1 MTPDRKEI
9 IHCIKNLS
17 ANSHTANFL
26 ADQLNDVITEVGAE
40 NFAAIVSDHASACA
54 AAKKK
59 IAERYKHILPIRCI
73 AHHVNLISTDICKT
87 TFAKDIISKCQKIVK
102 YFKQSHQ
109 AGEELRS
116 KVLNEIVGGGLKSY
130 VVTRWTTAW
139 DCTNSILRL
148 EQILKNVRRRIYYI
162 IMVKFHLNYN
172 FSQDCEIL
180 DESPEKLSTDISE
193 LIRSRSF
200 FTNVKAVN
208 TLLEPVKSV
217 VKSLEFKTTTLA
229 DCFVELIKLSQKIKS
244 LPPVSDYDF
253 KYQCVER
260 FNKRWKEFDI
270 QLYLLAYILH
280 PHYRGKGL
288 RPTVL
293 RNVYIL
299 AMEIWINMGGS
310 ELSSADLISQIQ
322 SFYLRKEEYNI
333 PFSTNKALKILAIT
347 PHNAG
352 CERVFSVLLK
362 VEKLEAMAKL
372 HTHYIINAQK
382 ELKYA
387 YAGVSE
393 DDFQSSIRE
402 ALSEANKS
410 DDINEDD
417 DGDEFFDDD
426 DNDYNDDDD
435 DNGGGGNGN
444 GDGNDEGDNEK
455 GNHDPKIPNLRPN
468 QRDIDIERWV
478 DINDS
483 ELKRLLNIEVNVVI
497 EPHPLPVINHGSN
510 VFDIEATVDK
520 ILVIYLFQ
528 TIIEQHTGDIEEI
541 NISPQEIV
549 DLIIVDEVEVELL
562 FFVER
567 QTLGDQDEPYL
578 HNKELGRRTL
588 GNEPGLG
595 CVLGRRTLENESGL
609 GNNAEPLETRRT
621 RTWNDAELLEGGLT
635 LEERRTNY
643 TNQTLVKGS
652 WTANTLK
659 HY

>member
-1 MTPDRKEI
+1 IGEKKEGHQSCKCKYCPWSQTRGEPNSI
-9 IHCIKNLS
+9 EAHLALS
-17 ANSHTANFL
+17 CHKVPHDVKEKFL
-26 ADQLNDVITEVGAE
+26 L
-40 NFAAIVSDHASACA
+40 
-54 AAKKK
+54 
-59 IAERYKHILPIRCI
+59 
-73 AHHVNLISTDICKT
+73 
-87 TFAKDIISKCQKIVK
+87 IVK
-102 YFKQSHQ
+102 THGEIQTEAAVASKKRKSGHQ
-109 AGEELRS
+109 QLITKYGESDTIEPIKKR
-116 KVLNEIVGGGLKSY
+116 IC
-130 VVTRWTTAW
+130 
-139 DCTNSILRL
+139 DCT
-148 EQILKNVRRRIYYI
+148 
-162 IMVKFHLNYN
+162 
-172 FSQDCEIL
+172 IL
-180 DESPEKLSTDISE
+180 DESPEKLSADISE

-200 FTNVKAVN
+200 FTNVEAVN
-208 TLLEPVKSV
+208 TLLGPVKSV

-299 AMEIWINMGGS
+299 AMEIWINMGGG

-333 PFSTNKALKILAIT
+333 PFSTNKGDVLTWWLLCNPVRSEENHIQKLALKILAIT

-352 CERVFSVLLK
+352 C
-362 VEKLEAMAKL
+362 
-372 HTHYIINAQK
+372 
-382 ELKYA
+382 
-387 YAGVSE
+387 VSE

-410 DDINEDD
+410 
-417 DGDEFFDDD
+417 
-426 DNDYNDDDD
+426 
-435 DNGGGGNGN
+435 
-444 GDGNDEGDNEK
+444 DNEK

-520 ILVIYLFQ
+520 IL
-528 TIIEQHTGDIEEI
+528 
-541 NISPQEIV
+541 
-549 DLIIVDEVEVELL
+549 
-562 FFVER
+562 
-567 QTLGDQDEPYL
+567 
-578 HNKELGRRTL
+578 
-588 GNEPGLG
+588 
-595 CVLGRRTLENESGL
+595 
-609 GNNAEPLETRRT
+609 
-621 RTWNDAELLEGGLT
+621 
-635 LEERRTNY
+635 
-643 TNQTLVKGS
+643 GS
-652 WTANTLK
+652 
-659 HY
+659 

>member
-1 MTPDRKEI
+1 MIKSLCLGYDPPRVYTLSQDFLYKELANI
-9 IHCIKNLS
+9 VVDQHLELKKTKNL
-17 ANSHTANFL
+17 TLTNFL

-40 NFAAIVSDHASACA
+40 NFAAIVS

-130 VVTRWTTAW
+130 VVTRWTTVW

-148 EQILKNVRRRIYYI
+148 EQILKN
-162 IMVKFHLNYN
+162 
-172 FSQDCEIL
+172 IL
-180 DESPEKLSTDISE
+180 DESPEKLSADISE
-193 LIRSRSF
+193 LIQSRSF
-200 FTNVKAVN
+200 FTNVEAVN
-208 TLLEPVKSV
+208 TLLGTVKSV
-217 VKSLEFKTTTLA
+217 VKSLEFKTTTFA

-270 QLYLLAYILH
+270 QLYLLAYIFH

-288 RPTVL
+288 RLTVL

-299 AMEIWINMGGS
+299 AMKIWINMGGG

-333 PFSTNKALKILAIT
+333 PFSTNKGDVLTWWLLCNPVRSEENHIQKLALKILAIT

-352 CERVFSVLLK
+352 CERVFSVLGWFANQRRTKLK

-382 ELKYA
+382 EL
-387 YAGVSE
+387 
-393 DDFQSSIRE
+393 
-402 ALSEANKS
+402 N

-417 DGDEFFDDD
+417 DEDEFFDDD

-435 DNGGGGNGN
+435 DNGGGGDGN

-497 EPHPLPVINHGSN
+497 ELHPLPIINHGSN

-520 ILVIYLFQ
+520 IL
-528 TIIEQHTGDIEEI
+528 
-541 NISPQEIV
+541 
-549 DLIIVDEVEVELL
+549 
-562 FFVER
+562 
-567 QTLGDQDEPYL
+567 
-578 HNKELGRRTL
+578 
-588 GNEPGLG
+588 
-595 CVLGRRTLENESGL
+595 
-609 GNNAEPLETRRT
+609 
-621 RTWNDAELLEGGLT
+621 
-635 LEERRTNY
+635 
-643 TNQTLVKGS
+643 GS
-652 WTANTLK
+652 
-659 HY
+659 